1 MFGGFGIRCAEFP
14 IALIVDQRLFLKVDD
29 LTKPTFRDAGC
40 EPFVYGE
47 KGKPM
52 EMSYW
57 SAPEAAMDSP
67 GLMQPWAMLAL
78 QAAMRSKAPRAGS
91 KPSAPR
97 GAATKRKR

>member
-1 MFGGFGIRCAEFP
+1 MFGGYGIRCAEFP
-14 IALIVDQRLFLKVDD
+14 IALIIDQRLFLKVDD
-29 LTKPTFRDAGC
+29 LTKPRFRDAGC

-78 QAAMRSKAPRAGS
+78 QAAMRAKAP
-91 KPSAPR
+91 KPRSRSSAP
-97 GAATKRKR
+97 ADATTRRKR